1 MNVFSTLDGNTYKID
16 REIYISKTRKQ
27 FPYYQEPKKY
37 KKPYF
42 AICPACNNPIQI
54 INLFFDEYVE
64 EHTGRKNMHGRHCSK
79 NVRGLPPYSQAAY
92 DNCPLKNPVAFS
104 VCELRRNE
112 TMNQEI
118 LECIQTHSKEIFD
131 DIRKIT
137 GILLKNIF
145 LEEIL
150 DNYLAAREYCYT
162 HTNMY
167 NIPYSILYTRSAIDL
182 FGRKVS
188 AEGVGRSISK
198 AINEKS
204 KFFYVNDG
212 HIQKRGRMYVYI
224 QLIISNHD
232 VKKNQMMMKIEER
245 MEDEKTSNIIFKNK
259 IDIEPCIYE

>member
-1 MNVFSTLDGNTYKID
+1 MNVFSTSDGGTYKID

-27 FPYYQEPKKY
+27 FPYYQNPKKY

-42 AICPACNNPIQI
+42 AICPACKNPIQI

-64 EHTGRKNMHGRHCSK
+64 EHTGRKKLHGRH
-79 NVRGLPPYSQAAY
+79 VPLDVEGLASYSQVAY

-104 VCELRRNE
+104 VQELRGNE

-137 GILLKNIF
+137 GVLLKNTF
-145 LEEIL
+145 LKEIL
-150 DNYLAAREYCYT
+150 DNYLAAKEYCYT

-188 AEGVGRSISK
+188 VEGVGQSISEV
-198 AINEKS
+198 INEKS

-212 HIQKRGRMYVYI
+212 QIQKRGRMYAYI

-232 VKKNQMMMKIEER
+232 VRKNQMMMKIEEQ
-245 MEDEKTSNIIFKNK
+245 MEDGKTSNIILKNK
-259 IDIEPCIYE
+259 IDIEPCIYK

>member
-27 FPYYQEPKKY
+27 FPYYQDPKKY

-42 AICPACNNPIQI
+42 AICPACKNPIQI

-64 EHTGRKNMHGRHCSK
+64 EHTGRKNLHGRHVPIDVKELAS
-79 NVRGLPPYSQAAY
+79 YSQAAY

-104 VCELRRNE
+104 VHELRENE
-112 TMNQEI
+112 TMNQEM
-118 LECIQTHSKEIFD
+118 LEYIQTHSKEIFD

-137 GILLKNIF
+137 GVLLKSTF
-145 LEEIL
+145 LKGML

-167 NIPYSILYTRSAIDL
+167 NIPYSILYTRPAIDF

-188 AEGVGRSISK
+188 VEGVGKSICE

-204 KFFYVNDG
+204 KFFCVYNG
-212 HIQKRGRMYVYI
+212 QIQKREGMYVYI
-224 QLIISNHD
+224 RLIISNHD
-232 VKKNQMMMKIEER
+232 VKKNQMMMKIEEQR
-245 MEDEKTSNIIFKNK
+245 EDENTSNIIFKNK